1 MSKILTYF
9 DKDLKMKFY
18 ENHSKIID
26 DGVVVIDDDEIVDCD
41 AEIIED
47 SENNE
52 NSENSSVSIDEI
64 KIIPFDQLVANSNDE
79 NNENGDEKKEFTVKE
94 RNFHIVVNPK
104 IADKLDN
111 IKEYLEHFEQFN
123 YILIG
128 MHELEKDK
136 LGNLKEPHYHIYVQ
150 YKNAVQL
157 KAKAIHNAHL
167 AKCFGSAQ
175 ANIKYIRCKDDSE
188 RHKAC
193 RYTEIYEYGLPKLR
207 GGALRGCEVVE
218 RFINN
223 GYDMAKTLG
232 ELPANFYR
240 VYKQIIED
248 YINENAV
255 KRWREN
261 VLKGKKNIKVDWH
274 VGKGGSGKTYAAAE
288 DMGDNA
294 LVIDFTKDGN
304 FANILGNAKTADTI
318 VLNEFKDSGIE
329 WKTFL
334 QILVNEKVINVK
346 NSQIYPQHVKHI
358 IITSQ
363 QYPHE
368 IYRKAGE
375 DRNQIIRRIDNII
388 YHEKVGEEYTK
399 KLINYGENPDEVKL
413 KNISL
418 F

>member
-9 DKDLKMKFY
+9 DKDLKMHFY

-26 DGVVVIDDDEIVDCD
+26 DGVVVLEETEDAE
-41 AEIIED
+41 AEIIDE
-47 SENNE
+47 SE
-52 NSENSSVSIDEI
+52 NSENSENSEI
-64 KIIPFDQLVANSNDE
+64 KIIPIEELISNSE
-79 NNENGDEKKEFTVKE
+79 NSENEKKKEFTVKE

-104 IADKLDN
+104 IADKLEN

-123 YILIG
+123 YMLIG
-128 MHELEKDK
+128 MHELELDK
-136 LGNLKEPHYHIYVQ
+136 HGNLKEPHYHIYVQ
-150 YKNAVQL
+150 YTNAVEL

-167 AKCFGSAQ
+167 AKCYGSAQ

-188 RHKAC
+188 RHKKC
-193 RYTEIYEYGLPKLR
+193 RYTEIYEYGMPKLR
-207 GGALRGCEVVE
+207 GGRLRSYEVIE
-218 RFINN
+218 RFEAN
-223 GYDMAKTLG
+223 GRNISKTLG

-255 KRWREN
+255 KAWRNN

-274 VGKGGSGKTYAAAE
+274 VGLGGSGKTYTAAE
-288 DMGDNA
+288 EMGDNA
-294 LVIDFTKDGN
+294 LVIDFTQDGN
-304 FANILGNAKTADTI
+304 FANVLGNAKTADTI
-318 VLNEFKDSGIE
+318 VLNEFKDSGID

-334 QILVNEKVINVK
+334 QLLVNEKVINVK
-346 NSQIYPQHVKHI
+346 NSQIYPQNVKHI

-388 YHEKVGEEYTK
+388 YHQHIEDEYIK
-399 KLINYGENPDEVKL
+399 RIIKYGENPDQPKL
-413 KNISL
+413 KDISL